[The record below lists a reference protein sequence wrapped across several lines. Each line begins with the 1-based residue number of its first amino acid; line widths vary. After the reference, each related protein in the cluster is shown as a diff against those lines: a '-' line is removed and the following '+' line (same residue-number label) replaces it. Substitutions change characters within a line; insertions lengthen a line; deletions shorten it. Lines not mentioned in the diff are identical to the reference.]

1 MTIVHKNKVTNV
13 NKTGNVAVENLS
25 VRLPEEVPTAN
36 SYSALDS
43 NKSTVSDS
51 VSDSTPEETEYTWKD
66 AVSEKSNSTNDSDYD
81 DMPALVDCS
90 NDSTD
95 DDMPPLID
103 ENNELVQSDES
114 SDQTQDNTS
123 DESDET
129 SDENTY
135 VSEQDEDFVSEKTSD
150 EETSDDDIIVAH
162 TQYRRVRTNKKCK
175 DGIPYAIQLAFFFF
189 ALAQF
194 MQLVFLVCKSVPH
207 RHCISDPF

>member
-1 MTIVHKNKVTNV
+1 MRYI
-13 NKTGNVAVENLS
+13 L
-25 VRLPEEVPTAN
+25 
-36 SYSALDS
+36 
-43 NKSTVSDS
+43 
-51 VSDSTPEETEYTWKD
+51 
-66 AVSEKSNSTNDSDYD
+66 
-81 DMPALVDCS
+81 
-90 NDSTD
+90 
-95 DDMPPLID
+95 LID
-103 ENNELVQSDES
+103 ENDDVVQSDES

-123 DESDET
+123 DNTSDET

-135 VSEQDEDFVSEKTSD
+135 VSEQDEDFVSDKTSD

>member
-1 MTIVHKNKVTNV
+1 MTIVHRNKANKATNTV
-13 NKTGNVAVENLS
+13 NAAPIPNLS
-25 VRLPEEVPTAN
+25 VRLPEPVHTTN

-43 NKSTVSDS
+43 NKSAVSDS
-51 VSDSTPEETEYTWKD
+51 VSDSTSEEVVDKVSEYTWKD
-66 AVSEKSNSTNDSDYD
+66 AVSEANGSDSDSDY
-81 DMPALVDCS
+81 
-90 NDSTD
+90 

-103 ENNELVQSDES
+103 ENDEVVQTSDEASTQTSDES
-114 SDQTQDNTS
+114 NDAS
-123 DESDET
+123 DESDETSDET

-135 VSEQDEDFVSEKTSD
+135 VSEQGEDFVSDKTSD
-150 EETSDDDIIVAH
+150 EESSDDDIIVAH
-162 TQYRRVRTNKKCK
+162 TQYRRVRTDKRCK

>member
-1 MTIVHKNKVTNV
+1 MTIVHRNKVTNV
-13 NKTGNVAVENLS
+13 NKTGNVTVESLS

-43 NKSTVSDS
+43 NKSAVSDS
-51 VSDSTPEETEYTWKD
+51 VSDSTPDKVSETEYTWKD
-66 AVSEKSNSTNDSDYD
+66 AVSEKNDSDSDYD
-81 DMPALVDCS
+81 DMPELVDS
-90 NDSTD
+90 D

-103 ENNELVQSDES
+103 ENNEVVQSDES
-114 SDQTQDNTS
+114 EQTSDNT
-123 DESDET
+123 SDET

-135 VSEQDEDFVSEKTSD
+135 VSEQDEDFVSDKTSD

-162 TQYRRVRTNKKCK
+162 TQYRRVRSNKKCK

>member
-1 MTIVHKNKVTNV
+1 MTIVHRNKVNKATNTA
-13 NKTGNVAVENLS
+13 NAAPIPNLS
-25 VRLPEEVPTAN
+25 VRLPEPVHTTN

-43 NKSTVSDS
+43 NKSAVSDS
-51 VSDSTPEETEYTWKD
+51 VSDSTSEEVVDKVSEYTWKD
-66 AVSEKSNSTNDSDYD
+66 AVSEKSDSDY
-81 DMPALVDCS
+81 
-90 NDSTD
+90 

-103 ENNELVQSDES
+103 EAVQTSDEASTQTSDES
-114 SDQTQDNTS
+114 NDVSNDVS

-135 VSEQDEDFVSEKTSD
+135 ISEQDEDFVSDKTSD
-150 EETSDDDIIVAH
+150 EESSEDDIIVAH
-162 TQYRRVRTNKKCK
+162 AQYRRVRTDKRCK

-194 MQLVFLVCKSVPH
+194 MQLVFLICKSVPH